1 MANEQPVPDPPAPN
15 ADAPVAPVIR
25 AFSIKRF
32 RGIRELTWRPGKD
45 LNVILG
51 GGDVGKTTIL
61 EAIALLLSPTNA
73 IGVSDTDY
81 FMRDVDAEFSI
92 EGVFTLPPESG
103 INDQLKPSWP
113 WEWNGTEAV
122 VPSGD
127 AEAAKGEAVYILRVR
142 GTADLELSY
151 EIVQPDGTADIL
163 PVALRRAIGLVRL
176 GGDDRSD
183 RDLRLVQGS
192 ALDRLLSDKT
202 LRSKIAAKLSE
213 AEIEEQLSPDAK
225 KALDDLD
232 LAFGKEKLPG
242 GLELSVTGSPGASIA
257 SMIGLTAELDFDTQL
272 PLSSWGAGT
281 RRLAALTIAEQNQ
294 GEHPITVVDEI
305 ERGLEPYRQRVL
317 IGKLQK
323 GTSQTFITTHS
334 PAAIAAAS
342 MATLWYVAHDGK
354 IGPLDAK
361 KIAAHRAKDPDT
373 FLSRL
378 TIIGEGI
385 TEVGFCKVLLER
397 ALEGP
402 LQQYGIHVSDGSG
415 NANTLDVLEAL
426 AEAGLTFGGFADDE
440 QDSPQRWAAVIAKQG
455 ALVFRWKAGCI
466 EDSVIGAVPVAKL
479 EELLQCPMGEKT
491 GYRLRTLADRLNIRD
506 KDFPTVSA
514 AAGASL
520 KQLMIDAAK
529 GTVPAHIQDK
539 DEKKQYKS
547 HCQAWFK
554 TEDGGKELLMKVLS
568 LGLWPALKAELIPFC
583 NAVRKAVELDEIQDL
598 KQ

>member
-1 MANEQPVPDPPAPN
+1 MANEQPVPPPPAPKP
-15 ADAPVAPVIR
+15 DVAVVPAVR
-25 AFSIKRF
+25 ALSVKRF
-32 RGIRELTWRPGKD
+32 RGIKELTWRPGTG

-61 EAIALLLSPTNA
+61 DAIALLLSPTNTF
-73 IGVSDTDY
+73 GVSDTDY

-113 WEWNGTEAV
+113 WEWNGTDAI

-127 AEAAKGEAVYILRVR
+127 GGAAKGEAVYVLRVR
-142 GTADLELSY
+142 GTADLELAY
-151 EIVQPDGTADIL
+151 EIVQPDGTADML

-176 GGDDRSD
+176 GGDDRGD

-202 LRSKIAAKLSE
+202 LRSKIAARLSE
-213 AEIEEQLSPDAK
+213 AKVEEQLSPDAK

-232 LAFGKEKLPG
+232 LAFGKEKLPD

-257 SMIGLTAELDFDTQL
+257 SMIGLTAELGPDTQL

-294 GEHPITVVDEI
+294 GEHPINIVDEI

-323 GTSQTFITTHS
+323 GTSQAFITTHS

-342 MATLWYVAHDGK
+342 TATLWYVAHDGK
-354 IGPLDAK
+354 IGPLDDK
-361 KIAAHRAKDPDT
+361 KIAAHQARDPDT

-385 TEVGFCKVLLER
+385 TEVGFCRALLEL

-402 LQQYGIHVSDGSG
+402 LQQYGIHVSDGRG
-415 NANTLDVLEAL
+415 NASTLDVLEAL
-426 AEAGLTFGGFADDE
+426 GEGGLKIGGFADDDQE
-440 QDSPQRWAAVIAKQG
+440 SPQRWAAVIVKQG

-466 EDSVIGAVPVAKL
+466 EDNVIGSVPEAKL
-479 EELLQCPMGEKT
+479 EEFLRCPEGERT
-491 GYRLRTLADRLNIRD
+491 GYRLRTLADRLNI
-506 KDFPTVSA
+506 KEKGFETVSA
-514 AAGASL
+514 AAGANL

-529 GTVPAHIQDK
+529 GVVPANIQEK

-547 HCQAWFK
+547 HCQTWFK
-554 TEDGGKELLMKVLS
+554 TEDGGRELMVKVLS
-568 LGLWPALKAELIPFC
+568 LGLWPALKAELLPFC
-583 NAVRKAVELDEIQDL
+583 NAVRKAVELGDIADL
-598 KQ
+598 KP